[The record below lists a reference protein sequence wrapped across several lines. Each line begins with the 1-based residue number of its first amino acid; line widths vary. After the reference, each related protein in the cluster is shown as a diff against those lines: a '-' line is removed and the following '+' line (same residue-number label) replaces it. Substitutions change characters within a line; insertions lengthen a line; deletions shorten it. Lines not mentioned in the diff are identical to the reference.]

1 MIANLYGLLQDNA
14 VLIALIW
21 MLLANLA
28 AVGPNRFKVAA
39 LVVMIVSAGAI
50 LPAVVQSSG
59 WLIGVPIMALMLV
72 QMRWGFYVIWRLAKR
87 LSGQPPE

>member
-1 MIANLYGLLQDNA
+1 MWAYTLEHA

-39 LVVMIVSAGAI
+39 LVIMIVTAGAI
-50 LPAVVQSSG
+50 IPAVVQSAG
-59 WLIGVPIMALMLV
+59 WLVGVPIMVLMFL
-72 QMRWGFYVIWRLAKR
+72 QMRWAIYIIWRLVRR
-87 LSGQPPE
+87 LRGLPPPR

>member
-1 MIANLYGLLQDNA
+1 MWAYILEHA

-39 LVVMIVSAGAI
+39 LVIMIVTAGAI
-50 LPAVVQSSG
+50 IPAVVQSAG
-59 WLIGVPIMALMLV
+59 WLVGVPIMVLMFL
-72 QMRWGFYVIWRLAKR
+72 QMRWAIYIIWRLVRR
-87 LSGQPPE
+87 LRGLPPPR